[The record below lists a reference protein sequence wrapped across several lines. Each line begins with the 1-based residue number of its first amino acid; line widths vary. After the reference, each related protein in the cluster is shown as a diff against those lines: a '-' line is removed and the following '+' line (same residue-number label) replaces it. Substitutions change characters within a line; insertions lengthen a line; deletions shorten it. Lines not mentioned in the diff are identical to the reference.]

1 MSKLTIIEVPDIG
14 DVDAVDVIEILIAE
28 GDQIAVDDLIVT
40 LESEKTTLEVPST
53 AAGIVKKLMVKEGD
67 AVSKGT
73 ALIEIELSDSATAPA
88 TEKTESTGQQTT
100 DGPTADGS
108 IDSTSSGS
116 TQTISVPDIGDVE
129 AVDVIEILVAKGDT
143 IAVDDVIITLESEK
157 ATLEVPSTYAGTIS
171 AIMVKV
177 GDQVS
182 KGSELIQVLTS
193 DGDTQARIEEKT
205 PAPQVQKPQKPSEA
219 PKAQSSH
226 QKAPPVTL
234 QANNLSGKK
243 AHASPA
249 IRKFAR
255 ELGADINA
263 VSGSGRKGRITK
275 EDVKNY
281 IKGVLQTGATPVAAT
296 PHFDV
301 LPPPNEDFSK
311 FGEIETISLSR
322 IQKISGKYLHRNW
335 VRIPH
340 VTQFD
345 EADITEMEAFRQ
357 SIKGEAKAQGFGLS
371 PLAFIIKAVAVAL
384 RKFPKFNASLDAS
397 GENLIMKKYYHVGMA
412 VDTPNGLVVPV
423 LKDILSKTIME
434 IAKEMGE
441 ISVKAREGKLS
452 PDDMKGGCFS
462 VSSLGG
468 IGGTAFTPIINAP
481 EVAILGVSR
490 SKIKPEYNEKGEVE
504 PRLMLPLS
512 LSYDHRVIDGADAAR
527 FIVYLSTVL
536 SDLKKMLL

>member
-1 MSKLTIIEVPDIG
+1 MMSKITIIEVPDIG
-14 DVDAVDVIEILIAE
+14 DVDAVEVIEVLIAV
-28 GDQIAVDDLIVT
+28 GDTIAKDDLIV
-40 LESEKTTLEVPST
+40 
-53 AAGIVKKLMVKEGD
+53 
-67 AVSKGT
+67 
-73 ALIEIELSDSATAPA
+73 
-88 TEKTESTGQQTT
+88 
-100 DGPTADGS
+100 
-108 IDSTSSGS
+108 
-116 TQTISVPDIGDVE
+116 
-129 AVDVIEILVAKGDT
+129 
-143 IAVDDVIITLESEK
+143 TLESEK
-157 ATLEVPSTYAGTIS
+157 ATLEVPSTASGVVKKLMVKEGDSVSKGTALIEVELSDTSTEKTPTTPEQPQTTTNSTAAGALETITVPDIGDVDAVEVIEVLVSAGDEIAVDDVIVTLESEKATLEVPSTHAGTIS
-171 AIMVKV
+171 KILVSV

-182 KGSELIQVLTS
+182 KDSELIQLMAISSDEQPPAQTS
-193 DGDTQARIEEKT
+193 
-205 PAPQVQKPQKPSEA
+205 PAKAPEQPAEA
-219 PKAQSSH
+219 PVKTQTTQQTRPAAQTSH

-234 QANNLSGKK
+234 QANNLTGKK

-255 ELGADINA
+255 ELGADIN
-263 VSGSGRKGRITK
+263 VIPGSGRKGRITK
-275 EDVKNY
+275 DDVKNY
-281 IKGVLQTGATPVAAT
+281 IKGALQSGTTNMAPSN

-311 FGEIETISLSR
+311 YGETETVSLSR

-345 EADITEMEAFRQ
+345 ESDITDMEAFRQ

-384 RKFPKFNASLDAS
+384 RKFPKFNASLDAA
-397 GENLIMKKYYHVGMA
+397 GENLIMKKYYHIGMA

-423 LKDILSKTIME
+423 LRDVQSKTIME
-434 IAKEMGE
+434 IAKEMAE

-490 SKIKPEYNEKGEVE
+490 SKIKPEYNDEGEIE

>member
-1 MSKLTIIEVPDIG
+1 MSTITIIEVPDIG
-14 DVDAVDVIEILIAE
+14 DVDAVEVIEVLVAV
-28 GDQIAVDDLIVT
+28 GDNISVDDLIV
-40 LESEKTTLEVPST
+40 
-53 AAGIVKKLMVKEGD
+53 
-67 AVSKGT
+67 
-73 ALIEIELSDSATAPA
+73 
-88 TEKTESTGQQTT
+88 
-100 DGPTADGS
+100 
-108 IDSTSSGS
+108 
-116 TQTISVPDIGDVE
+116 
-129 AVDVIEILVAKGDT
+129 
-143 IAVDDVIITLESEK
+143 TLESEK
-157 ATLEVPSTYAGTIS
+157 ATLEVPSTASGVIKKLMVKEGDSVGKGTALIEVEVTDSAEETPEKPEQSQKQAAQSTTDEGAIETVKVPDIGDVDAVEVIEILVSEGDEIAIDDVIVTLESEKATLEVPSSHAGTINK
-171 AIMVKV
+171 ILVKV

-182 KGSELIQVLTS
+182 KDSELITLMTTTDSSPQSQTS
-193 DGDTQARIEEKT
+193 PDKEIEQPIQAAQKN
-205 PAPQVQKPQKPSEA
+205 VQKQA
-219 PKAQSSH
+219 PQSSH

-234 QANNLSGKK
+234 QANNLVGKK

-255 ELGADINA
+255 ELGADINIIP
-263 VSGSGRKGRITK
+263 GSGRKGRITK
-275 EDVKNY
+275 EDVKHY
-281 IKGVLQTGATPVAAT
+281 IKGALQSGATVAASSN

-311 FGEIETISLSR
+311 YGDTETVSLSR

-345 EADITEMEAFRQ
+345 ESDITEMEAFRQ

-384 RKFPKFNASLDAS
+384 RKFPKFNASLDAA
-397 GENLIMKKYYHVGMA
+397 GENLIMKKYYHIGMA

-423 LKDILSKTIME
+423 LRDVHSKTIME
-434 IAKEMGE
+434 IAKEMAE

-490 SKIKPEYNEKGEVE
+490 SKIKPEYNDKGEVE

>member
-1 MSKLTIIEVPDIG
+1 MMSKITIIEVPDIG
-14 DVDAVDVIEILIAE
+14 DVDAVEVIEVLIAV
-28 GDQIAVDDLIVT
+28 GDTIAKDDLIV
-40 LESEKTTLEVPST
+40 
-53 AAGIVKKLMVKEGD
+53 
-67 AVSKGT
+67 
-73 ALIEIELSDSATAPA
+73 
-88 TEKTESTGQQTT
+88 
-100 DGPTADGS
+100 
-108 IDSTSSGS
+108 
-116 TQTISVPDIGDVE
+116 
-129 AVDVIEILVAKGDT
+129 
-143 IAVDDVIITLESEK
+143 TLESEK
-157 ATLEVPSTYAGTIS
+157 ATLEVPSTASGVVKKLMVKEGDSVSKGTALIEVELSDTSAEKTPATPEQPQTTTNSTAAGALETITVPDIGDVDAVEVIEVLVSAGDEIAVDDVIVTLESEKATLEVPSTHAGTIS
-171 AIMVKV
+171 KILVSV

-182 KGSELIQVLTS
+182 KDSELIQLMAISS
-193 DGDTQARIEEKT
+193 DEKPPAQAS
-205 PAPQVQKPQKPSEA
+205 PAKAPEQPAEA
-219 PKAQSSH
+219 PVKTQTTQQTRPAAQTSH

-234 QANNLSGKK
+234 QANNLTGKK

-255 ELGADINA
+255 ELGADIN
-263 VSGSGRKGRITK
+263 VIPGSGRKGRITK
-275 EDVKNY
+275 DDVKNY
-281 IKGVLQTGATPVAAT
+281 IKGALQSGTTNMALSN

-311 FGEIETISLSR
+311 YGETETVSLSR

-345 EADITEMEAFRQ
+345 ESDITDMEAFRQ

-384 RKFPKFNASLDAS
+384 RKFPKFNASLDAA
-397 GENLIMKKYYHVGMA
+397 GENLIMKKYYHIGMA

-423 LKDILSKTIME
+423 LRDVQSKTIME
-434 IAKEMGE
+434 IAKEMAE

-490 SKIKPEYNEKGEVE
+490 SKIKPEYNDEGEIE

>member
-1 MSKLTIIEVPDIG
+1 MTVQIIKVPDIG
-14 DVDAVDVIEILIAE
+14 DFDAVEVIEVLVAVGDSINAE
-28 GDQIAVDDLIVT
+28 
-40 LESEKTTLEVPST
+40 
-53 AAGIVKKLMVKEGD
+53 
-67 AVSKGT
+67 T
-73 ALIEIELSDSATAPA
+73 AL
-88 TEKTESTGQQTT
+88 
-100 DGPTADGS
+100 
-108 IDSTSSGS
+108 
-116 TQTISVPDIGDVE
+116 
-129 AVDVIEILVAKGDT
+129 
-143 IAVDDVIITLESEK
+143 ITLESEK
-157 ATLEVPSTYAGTIS
+157 AALEIPSPVAGIVKKIFVQEDQSVSQGTDILEIEVIESSQAAQVETAKVEENAEEVEKVEKKPEPVIS
-171 AIMVKV
+171 QEVV
-177 GDQVS
+177 
-182 KGSELIQVLTS
+182 
-193 DGDTQARIEEKT
+193 R
-205 PAPQVQKPQKPSEA
+205 KP
-219 PKAQSSH
+219 
-226 QKAPPVTL
+226 PPVTL
-234 QANNLSGKK
+234 QANNLTGKK

-255 ELGADINA
+255 ELGADINIIA
-263 VSGSGRKGRITK
+263 GTGRKGRITK
-275 EDVKNY
+275 EDVKAF
-281 IKGVLQTGATPVAAT
+281 IKQALQSGGAVQTGTPS
-296 PHFDV
+296 FEV

-311 FGEIETISLSR
+311 YGEIKTVALTR

-345 EADITEMEAFRQ
+345 ESDVTDMEAFRQ
-357 SIKGEAKAQGFGLS
+357 SIKNEAKAQGFGLS

-397 GENLIMKKYYHVGMA
+397 GENLVMKKYYHIGIA

-423 LKDILSKTIME
+423 LRDVLSKTIME

-441 ISVKAREGKLS
+441 ISLKARDGKLAPS
-452 PDDMKGGCFS
+452 DMKGGCFS

-490 SKIKPEYNEKGEVE
+490 SKIRPEYNDKGEVE